1 MRGSVVDIR
10 FDEHLPPIYSLLRAG
25 AERQIVI
32 EVLAQRDARHV
43 RGIALTPT
51 QGLARG
57 MAVEDT
63 GGPLK
68 APVGKGVLSRMFDVF
83 GNTIDRGAAL
93 SDVQWRSVHRAPPPL
108 ARRSTK
114 SEIFETGI
122 KVIDVL
128 VPLERG
134 GKAGLFGGAGVG
146 KTVLLTEMIHN
157 MIGHQ
162 EGVSIFCGIG
172 ERCREGEELYRDMK
186 EAGVLP
192 NMVMVFGQMD
202 EPPGSRFRVGLAA
215 LTMAE
220 YFRDDEHRD
229 VLLLIDNIFRFIQAG
244 MEVSGLMGQ
253 MPSRLGYQPTMG
265 TELSSLEERIANT
278 DTGAITSIQAVYVP
292 ADDLTDPAAVHTF
305 SHLSASIVLSRKRAS
320 EGLFPA
326 IDPLQSS
333 SKMATPGIVGERHYG
348 LAQEIRRTL
357 AQYAELKDIIAM
369 LGLEQLSPEDRNVVV
384 RARRLERFLT
394 QPFFTTEQFTGL
406 KGKLVSLEDAL
417 DGCERI
423 LRDEFKDYPES
434 ALYMLGTIGDVKGK
448 AKPGQPAAAAYP
460 ESKPASQGRPGGC
473 HGAHAKPRPGHLR
486 HPERNLKGR
495 SSMPPT
501 LMNLK
506 VLLPF
511 HVFAEKT
518 GVSRIVAETREGSFG
533 LLPHRLDCVAALVP
547 GILTYETGPDGEVF
561 VAVDE
566 GVLVKTGPDVLVS
579 VRQAIG
585 GTDLGQLHDAVER
598 QFLALDEHEQSVRS
612 VLTRMETDVIRR
624 LVEFHH
630 D

>member
-1 MRGSVVDIR
+1 MQAAAKMESKTGLSSPGVVASVRGSVVDVR
-10 FDEHLPPIYSLLRAG
+10 FDGHLPAIYSVLRAG
-25 AERQIVI
+25 TEKQIII

-43 RGIALTPT
+43 RGIAFTPT
-51 QGLARG
+51 PGLARG

-68 APVGKGVLSRMFDVF
+68 APVGKAILSRMFDVF
-83 GNTIDRGAAL
+83 GNAIDRQPAPA
-93 SDVQWRSVHRAPPPL
+93 DVEWRSVHRAPPPL
-108 ARRSTK
+108 ANRSTK

-157 MIGHQ
+157 MIGHHD
-162 EGVSIFCGIG
+162 GISIFCGIG
-172 ERCREGEELYRDMK
+172 ERCREGEELYRDLK

-192 NMVMVFGQMD
+192 DMVMIFGQMN
-202 EPPGSRFRVGLAA
+202 EPPGSRFRVGHAA

-229 VLLLIDNIFRFIQAG
+229 VLLLVDNIFRFIQAG

-265 TELSSLEERIANT
+265 TELSGLEERIANT

-292 ADDLTDPAAVHTF
+292 ADDFTDPAAVHTF
-305 SHLSASIVLSRKRAS
+305 SHLSASIVLSRKRAG

-333 SKMATPGIVGERHYG
+333 SKMATPGIVGERHYA

-369 LGLEQLSPEDRNVVV
+369 LGLEQLSLEDRKVVV
-384 RARRLERFLT
+384 RARQLERFLT
-394 QPFFTTEQFTGL
+394 QPFFTTGQFTGL
-406 KGKLVSLEDAL
+406 EGRLVSLKDAL

-434 ALYMLGTIGDVKGK
+434 ALYMIGAVGEVKGK
-448 AKPGQPAAAAYP
+448 PKTAAAAVP
-460 ESKPASQGRPGGC
+460 TSHEPKLKTKVAPQPPVEPAVQAVPKPQPTVEHAAATHES
-473 HGAHAKPRPGHLR
+473 
-486 HPERNLKGR
+486 
-495 SSMPPT
+495 
-501 LMNLK
+501 
-506 VLLPF
+506 
-511 HVFAEKT
+511 
-518 GVSRIVAETREGSFG
+518 
-533 LLPHRLDCVAALVP
+533 
-547 GILTYETGPDGEVF
+547 
-561 VAVDE
+561 
-566 GVLVKTGPDVLVS
+566 
-579 VRQAIG
+579 
-585 GTDLGQLHDAVER
+585 
-598 QFLALDEHEQSVRS
+598 
-612 VLTRMETDVIRR
+612 
-624 LVEFHH
+624 
-630 D
+630 